1 MNLKDHLVHW
11 HYVSIIRSLVVADN
25 GLNAID
31 LMMMLK
37 AYSDGGPLE
46 NYPDKTS
53 VMIPSP
59 NFVPKPLLVPKP
71 EKQNILQDI

>member
-1 MNLKDHLVHW
+1 
-11 HYVSIIRSLVVADN
+11 
-25 GLNAID
+25 
-31 LMMMLK
+31 MMMLK

-71 EKQNILQDI
+71 EKQNIL